1 MLNDE
6 DRFYEIV
13 AAEIRQNRIQDGL
26 WTKAIAKSLG
36 DENKTKAMYIQMRVE
51 QLARE
56 ERSRPQSHPTEPF
69 EPWESDEEED
79 GADASTAPNWKPHAI
94 KAAEVLG
101 FLLGLWLIV
110 EYLWPWIRSIK
121 SGMTP

>member
-6 DRFYEIV
+6 DRFYDVV
-13 AAEIRQNRIQDGL
+13 AREIRENRIQDGL

-56 ERSRPQSHPTEPF
+56 ERSRPQAQATEPLDS
-69 EPWESDEEED
+69 WESGEDEA
-79 GADASTAPNWKPHAI
+79 GSDAPAEPAWKPHAI